1 MSAVDNAF
9 LNSLTLSQLENL
21 LGSHSK
27 ADSLLTWD
35 EKTYDRERKAKKR
48 AAERDLRIPL
58 PKDIARRI
66 ASLESPEAFLTT
78 YFSNVFFEAFTQ
90 DRRDMME
97 SIIQAAIYGGD
108 QAIAG
113 PRGEGK
119 TRLAIYTALFLM
131 VKGLSPFPLII
142 GKSQGKS
149 QNELKSI
156 REKLQQAEEFRAD
169 FPEIGVPF
177 QAVGGWS
184 SRARMQTVMGESTN
198 IELAADHLIFPT
210 IGLHQLPGWPDE
222 IEPVSK
228 GQIIAS
234 LGVDGPVRGTNYR
247 DKRPTIAILDDI
259 EDREAAASEI
269 LTAKNEDIIEQD
281 IAGLG
286 ASAQRVSRV
295 MLCTIQNRRCIAYK
309 YTDPKLKPSWR
320 GRRYRKMIKPP
331 DRMDLVEEYI
341 DSRKGHASDDP
352 DARVAFRFW
361 RDNQATIEAGCVVSN
376 INSYDKRLHAD
387 GETLELSAIHA
398 YYNRVAD
405 VGPKAVA
412 TEIDNDPPEESGPM
426 GNGLT
431 PVLVASRLSGLER
444 RQLPANTIALTA
456 AIDLGKYRCHWVVIA
471 WWAGGGGTI
480 VDYGIAEVTGTDK
493 VMNHEA
499 SEPNIYKALLQW
511 RDELIAKEF
520 TDATGTN
527 RTLDMVFVDSG
538 TFTNAAYEF
547 VRQVGGVFKCS
558 KGIAN
563 YRTRKQSTDKSVVYP
578 HMHFEYLHASQIWL
592 AELNTDYW
600 KQFVHERFLTPT
612 FDENNMLRKGSL
624 SLFELPGR
632 QTHNSFAQHI
642 CAEEYVSEFIEGKGS
657 KQYWLPVNENNH
669 FLDATYLACACSE
682 SVGVKLIGETPEL
695 QARPK
700 ADVKTE
706 RKKAQPRP
714 HGSSFRTRP
723 GGWVNGARRR

>member
-1 MSAVDNAF
+1 VD
-9 LNSLTLSQLENL
+9 QLEL
-21 LGSHSK
+21 LIASHPESQTDEVQ
-27 ADSLLTWD
+27 ALLRPKQWD
-35 EKTYDRERKAKKR
+35 EKTYDRERKAKQR
-48 AAERDLRIPL
+48 AAGRELYIPP
-58 PKDIARRI
+58 PKDIERRI
-66 ASLESPEAFLTT
+66 ACLQNPELLLTT
-78 YFSNVFFEAFTQ
+78 YFEGTYYEPFTE
-90 DRRDMME
+90 DRSDMLTA
-97 SIIQAAIYGGD
+97 IGRAAQYGGD

-113 PRGEGK
+113 SRGEGK
-119 TRLAIYTALFLM
+119 TTLAMDGAFCLM
-131 VKGLSPFPLII
+131 LSAMTFFPVVI
-142 GKSQGKS
+142 GKNQDASS
-149 QNELKSI
+149 DELKAL
-156 REKLQQAEEFRAD
+156 RERVMASELFIED
-169 FPEIGVPF
+169 FPEIGVPLQSIGPSTANARLQTVGGKF
-177 QAVGGWS
+177 IGMFIGTKHFALPKIEDSQLPHWPSGVSSVACGQVIGAVG
-184 SRARMQTVMGESTN
+184 
-198 IELAADHLIFPT
+198 I
-210 IGLHQLPGWPDE
+210 
-222 IEPVSK
+222 
-228 GQIIAS
+228 
-234 LGVDGPVRGTNYR
+234 DGRIRGFKFR
-247 DKRPTIAILDDI
+247 SHRPTLAIIDDVEDKDSVRSDEQIAKI
-259 EDREAAASEI
+259 ES
-269 LTAKNEDIIEQD
+269 IIEQD
-281 IAGLG
+281 IGGMG
-286 ASAQRVSRV
+286 ASAERISRV
-295 MLCTIQNRRCIAYK
+295 YLCTTLNRKCNAYK
-309 YTDPKLKPSWR
+309 YTDRKQKPSWN
-320 GRRYRKMIKPP
+320 GRRYRKMMKRP
-331 DRMDLVEEYI
+331 DRMDMVEEYI
-341 DSRKGHASDDP
+341 QMRKMRADDDP

-361 RDNQATIEAGCVVSN
+361 RDNRDVIEAGCQVSN
-376 INSYDKRLHAD
+376 PYSYSKKTHAD
-387 GETLELSAIHA
+387 GEPLELSAIQS
-398 YYNRVAD
+398 YFNRVAD
-405 VGPKAVA
+405 VGEVSVA